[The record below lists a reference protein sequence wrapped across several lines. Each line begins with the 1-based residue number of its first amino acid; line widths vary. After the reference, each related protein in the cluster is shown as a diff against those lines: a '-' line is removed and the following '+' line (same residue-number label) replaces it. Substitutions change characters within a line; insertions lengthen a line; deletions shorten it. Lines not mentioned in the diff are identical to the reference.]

1 LTNQVGGQSPRKA
14 QGRANRKEQNKRMKG
29 SSGPERSLLAYDNRP
44 EVNARW
50 ARDILQGMPVL
61 LDAFDRDG
69 CIVVWNAECERVTGY
84 SAADVLGNRLAL
96 EMLYPD
102 SEYRTFML
110 EEATR
115 RLDDDYSS
123 VWELTAK
130 DGTRKTVEWFNVGAR
145 LKVPGWFQWS
155 IGIDITERRRLE
167 SALQEATIR
176 EQRRIAGELHD
187 GLGQELSGLSL
198 LASGLAGEHA
208 KYHPRLAHDL
218 RQLAELAS
226 QSVMTCRLLAQGLAP
241 LQEHQNSLADAL
253 RRLAIDSTGRA
264 NGPTVTFSEA
274 TSAASLISQETNN
287 HLYRIAQEAL
297 NNALKHS
304 GARVVKLQ
312 LSIDRSRISLRISDD
327 GHGLGALVSSSSG
340 MGMRTMRDR
349 ATAIG
354 GRLSISTNGQSGTVI
369 GCRCYN
375 RIGPAA

>member
-1 LTNQVGGQSPRKA
+1 MG
-14 QGRANRKEQNKRMKG
+14 G
-29 SSGPERSLLAYDNRP
+29 SSGLETGLLAYDNVP
-44 EVNARW
+44 ELNVHW

-61 LDAFDRDG
+61 LDAFDGDG

-84 SAADVLGNRLAL
+84 LAADMLGNRRAL
-96 EMLYPD
+96 EILYPD
-102 SEYRTFML
+102 KEYRTFML
-110 EEATR
+110 EEARR
-115 RLDDDYSS
+115 RLHDDYSS
-123 VWELTAK
+123 AWELTAK

-187 GLGQELSGLSL
+187 GLGQQLSGLSL
-198 LASGLAGEHA
+198 LATGLAGEHV

-226 QSVMTCRLLAQGLAP
+226 QSVTTCRLLAQGLAP
-241 LQEHQNSLADAL
+241 LQERQNSLVDAL

-264 NGPTVTFSEA
+264 KRPKVTFSEA
-274 TSAASLISQETNN
+274 TSAASLISQEANN

-304 GARVVKLQ
+304 GARVVKIQ
-312 LSIDRSRISLRISDD
+312 LRIDRSKVSLRISDD
-327 GHGLGALVSSSSG
+327 GLGLGALMSSSCG

-349 ATAIG
+349 AAAIG

-369 GCRCYN
+369 GCKCYN
-375 RIGPAA
+375 RIGPVTSI

>member
-1 LTNQVGGQSPRKA
+1 MRVAEDSDHSHEVQRSKI
-14 QGRANRKEQNKRMKG
+14 KRMRE
-29 SSGPERSLLAYDNRP
+29 SSGLEKGLLACDNGP

-61 LDAFDRDG
+61 MDAFDGDG

-84 SAADVLGNRLAL
+84 SAAEILGNRLAI

-102 SEYRTFML
+102 IEYRTSML
-110 EEATR
+110 EEAHR
-115 RLDDDYSS
+115 RLDDDYSN

-130 DGTRKTVEWFNVGAR
+130 DGTRKIVEWFNVGAR

-176 EQRRIAGELHD
+176 EQRRIAAELHD

-208 KYHPRLAHDL
+208 KHNPKLAHDL

-226 QSVMTCRLLAQGLAP
+226 QSVTTCRSLAQGLAP
-241 LQEHQNSLADAL
+241 LQEHQNSLVDAL

-264 NGPTVTFSEA
+264 NWPTVTFSEVS
-274 TSAASLISQETNN
+274 SAASLISQEANN

-304 GARVVKLQ
+304 GARVVKIQ
-312 LSIDRSRISLRISDD
+312 LSIDRSTVSLRISDD
-327 GHGLGALVSSSSG
+327 GHGVDAQISSSFG

-349 ATAIG
+349 AAAIG
-354 GRLSISTNGQSGTVI
+354 GRLSISTDGQQGTVI
-369 GCRCYN
+369 GCKCQN
-375 RIGPAA
+375 RIGPVSLI

>member
-1 LTNQVGGQSPRKA
+1 MG
-14 QGRANRKEQNKRMKG
+14 G
-29 SSGPERSLLAYDNRP
+29 SSGLETGLLAYDNIP
-44 EVNARW
+44 ELNAHW

-61 LDAFDRDG
+61 LDAFDGDG

-84 SAADVLGNRLAL
+84 SAADMLGNRRAL
-96 EMLYPD
+96 EILYPD
-102 SEYRTFML
+102 KEYRIFML
-110 EEATR
+110 EEARR

-130 DGTRKTVEWFNVGAR
+130 DGAQKTVEWFNVGAR

-198 LASGLAGEHA
+198 LAAGLAGEHA

-226 QSVMTCRLLAQGLAP
+226 QSVTTCRLLAQGLAP
-241 LQEHQNSLADAL
+241 LQEHQNSLVDAL

-264 NGPTVTFSEA
+264 KRPKVTFSEA
-274 TSAASLISQETNN
+274 TSAASLISQEANN

-304 GARVVKLQ
+304 GARVVKIQ
-312 LSIDRSRISLRISDD
+312 LRIDRSKVSLRISDD
-327 GHGLGALVSSSSG
+327 GLGLGAVMSSSCG

-349 ATAIG
+349 AAAIG
-354 GRLSISTNGQSGTVI
+354 GRLTISTNGQSGTVI
-369 GCRCYN
+369 GCKCYN
-375 RIGPAA
+375 RVGAATSI